1 MSNDRIPRQAYLML
15 TNLDEQGKVNWASKT
30 KEILYSA
37 GFGLVWEEQ
46 GVGNEREF
54 LNIFKKRLIDMFRQK
69 WTAKLRGSD
78 RYKVYRTFKFYFVSG
93 NYWSCIRIRKFR
105 DALVQFRL
113 GVSEIWT
120 HKHRYYKVGQSRL
133 TRTVHFV

>member
-78 RYKVYRTFKFYFVSG
+78 RYKVYRTFKFYFVSE
-93 NYWSCIRIRKFR
+93 NYWSCIRIRKVR
-105 DALVQFRL
+105 DTLVRFRL

-120 HKHRYYKVGQSRL
+120 LEYRYRRGESEQTSV
-133 TRTVHFV
+133 VHFV